1 MSVGK
6 LARVDLGLK
15 RRKIW
20 QHLCSEEGNV
30 ESSLVLIPSLL
41 IFLIVIQLAFSVF
54 ERTSAQLTTQEF
66 ARVVALD
73 GYSNTDDNYAK
84 REHISTSLV
93 MMPSGKKLVVT
104 RSIDKRNALSQAA
117 IPFFGEISRNVFGIA
132 ILEQD

>member
-1 MSVGK
+1 MSVGT
-6 LARVDLGLK
+6 LTRVKLGLK

-20 QHLCSEEGNV
+20 QLLCSEEGNV

-132 ILEQD
+132 ISEQD

>member
-1 MSVGK
+1 MIVVK
-6 LARVDLGLK
+6 LVRVNLGLK

-30 ESSLVLIPSLL
+30 ESTLVLIPSLL

-73 GYSNTDDNYAK
+73 GYSNIYAK
-84 REHISTSLV
+84 SKNISTSLV
-93 MMPSGKKLVVT
+93 AMPSGKKLVVT
-104 RSIDKRNALSQAA
+104 RSLDKRKALSQAA
-117 IPFFGEISRNVFGIA
+117 IPFFGEITRNVFGIA
-132 ILEQD
+132 ISEQD

>member
-6 LARVDLGLK
+6 LVRVDLGLK

-54 ERTSAQLTTQEF
+54 ERTSTQLTTQEF

-93 MMPSGKKLVVT
+93 MLPSGKKLVVT
-104 RSIDKRNALSQAA
+104 RSIVKRNALSQAA

-132 ILEQD
+132 ISEQD

>member
-1 MSVGK
+1 
-6 LARVDLGLK
+6 
-15 RRKIW
+15 
-20 QHLCSEEGNV
+20 
-30 ESSLVLIPSLL
+30 
-41 IFLIVIQLAFSVF
+41 
-54 ERTSAQLTTQEF
+54 LTTQEF

-132 ILEQD
+132 ISEQD